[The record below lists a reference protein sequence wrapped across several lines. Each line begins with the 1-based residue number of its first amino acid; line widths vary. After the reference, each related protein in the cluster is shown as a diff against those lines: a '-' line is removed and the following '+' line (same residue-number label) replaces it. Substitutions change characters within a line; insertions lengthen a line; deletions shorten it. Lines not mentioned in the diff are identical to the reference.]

1 MSKEEI
7 INSIKQPSLL
17 EEIEGYPPEQK
28 KKYLAAFT
36 LGRMAALFVDFRKMA
51 TGYKRNYSMHE
62 PLIEAFNN
70 PIRFIGHMAEQMAKY
85 NDIGKF
91 GGRPWQYRM
100 FTEISDNAVIFKPG
114 GLAQE
119 LRAIAGIGFNQQLK
133 FNEEVYNSSK
143 KNKKEGNDNV
153 E

>member
-1 MSKEEI
+1 MTKEEI
-7 INSIKQPSLL
+7 VDSIKQPSFLD
-17 EEIEGYPPEQK
+17 EIEGYPPEQK

-51 TGYKRNYSMHE
+51 TGYNRSYSMYD
-62 PLIEAFNN
+62 PLIEAYNN
-70 PIRFIGHMAEQMAKY
+70 PVRFIGHITSQMTKY

-91 GGRPWQYRM
+91 SGRPWQYKM
-100 FTEISDNAVIFKPG
+100 FIDIFDNVALFKSG
-114 GLAQE
+114 GLTQE

-133 FNEEVYNSSK
+133 FNEEVRNSNK
-143 KNKKEGNDNV
+143 NNKKEGNTNV